1 MTSKKGVIQTR
12 RHVGGEGGYSYYD
25 DLTPAEMKARDD
37 LQKEYEA
44 LLARQEAYMAQR
56 RADVAAQQSH
66 IKPERR
72 GCVFAKSCKL
82 PDAVI
87 NYTDPSGWV
96 PTDSLSDYG
105 NFAILGARKT
115 DPANWVLLEKISGSV
130 PLAMGGFALGGI
142 AIEAAAVTGTTMLA
156 TTFAGV
162 LALLWPSELADSA
175 LYTEDQLRSLK
186 QARTRV
192 RLRVEEQA
200 DGSLKGYGFYTGNK
214 REWELV
220 DVVQFSLCGSQ
231 QVADFGDGVELIWT
245 PAVDP
250 TNTLG
255 IPPLKGAP
263 HVPPIWIYPPTEA
276 ADSIIVNP
284 VYPPDYK
291 DFILVFP
298 ADSGVP
304 PLYIVLSV
312 PGHKYHPTPQGGLPA
327 FPDATRV
334 RSKTSVQGGGG
345 LRPRWTDLSGFIY
358 EWDRQHGTVEK
369 YNKRGKH
376 LGEFDPNTGE
386 QNKAA
391 DKTRRVDP

>member
-1 MTSKKGVIQTR
+1 MLLGFPGPATVFFSDGTQYAALQTSEAIHCRCLCRSGR
-12 RHVGGEGGYSYYD
+12 FCLSSRH
-25 DLTPAEMKARDD
+25 
-37 LQKEYEA
+37 
-44 LLARQEAYMAQR
+44 
-56 RADVAAQQSH
+56 
-66 IKPERR
+66 I
-72 GCVFAKSCKL
+72 
-82 PDAVI
+82 
-87 NYTDPSGWV
+87 
-96 PTDSLSDYG
+96 
-105 NFAILGARKT
+105 
-115 DPANWVLLEKISGSV
+115 VL
-130 PLAMGGFALGGI
+130 
-142 AIEAAAVTGTTMLA
+142 
-156 TTFAGV
+156 
-162 LALLWPSELADSA
+162 
-175 LYTEDQLRSLK
+175 
-186 QARTRV
+186 
-192 RLRVEEQA
+192 
-200 DGSLKGYGFYTGNK
+200 GSL
-214 REWELV
+214 
-220 DVVQFSLCGSQ
+220 
-231 QVADFGDGVELIWT
+231 
-245 PAVDP
+245 AVDP

-358 EWDRQHGTVEK
+358 GWDRQHGTVEK

-386 QNKAA
+386 QKKPA
-391 DKTRRVDP
+391 KSGRTTPK